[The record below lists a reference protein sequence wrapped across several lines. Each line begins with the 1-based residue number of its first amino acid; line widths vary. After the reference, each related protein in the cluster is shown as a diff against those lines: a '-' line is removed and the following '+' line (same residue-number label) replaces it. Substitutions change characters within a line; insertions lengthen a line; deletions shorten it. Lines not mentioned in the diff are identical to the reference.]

1 MHRGL
6 RALVLGPVAGLCAA
20 VVAWYLIG
28 DVGTAPADGIRVLDP
43 PLALEVLPW
52 LTGVVAGA
60 GLVCCVLAVV
70 KRWAAAS
77 PVVLCV
83 VAGLLVGWAGR
94 VMTAAVIGANIGG
107 GLMML
112 VGLPLAGILI
122 LVAVV
127 TALVIARRAQRDAR
141 MSKPDPSATAM

>member
-1 MHRGL
+1 MHSAL
-6 RALVLGPVAGLCAA
+6 RAIPVGLVAGLCAA

-28 DVGTAPADGIRVLDP
+28 DVSTAPADGTRGLDP
-43 PLALEVLPW
+43 PAALEALPW
-52 LTGVVAGA
+52 LTGVIAGV
-60 GLVCCVLAVV
+60 GLACCVLAVV
-70 KRWAAAS
+70 RRWAAAS

-94 VMTAAVIGANIGG
+94 IMTATVIGANIGG

-112 VGLPLAGILI
+112 IGLPLAGILV